1 MGNMLTCLLCTV
13 STMGMLGMLQ
23 LNTSDDDRVIA
34 AHRNTSLENL
44 AFRETCIVMYS
55 YNESQRDAH
64 FFRFI

>member
-23 LNTSDDDRVIA
+23 WNISDDDRVIA

-44 AFRETCIVMYS
+44 TFRGPHIVINS
-55 YNESQRDAH
+55 YNKSCLLADSPQN
-64 FFRFI
+64 